1 MKDKISTASRSADAP
16 VKIGRPSLYSEKLG
30 LAICRQIVEGRS
42 LRRICQA
49 KNMPGMTTVMRWLAA
64 HEPFREQYARA
75 RELQAEKLFEECL
88 EIADASEGDVK
99 AMADGRRVVDLE
111 NINRSRLRVD
121 TRKWMVSKLAPKKY
135 GDRVEH
141 EVSGGSQH
149 MVAVVNLL
157 GAPEGPK
164 SAPIVDA
171 TCARHEEKDA
181 AISMLRYD

>member
-1 MKDKISTASRSADAP
+1 MKGKVGTASTSADAP

-42 LRRICQA
+42 LRTICQA

-88 EIADASEGDVK
+88 EIADANEGDVK
-99 AMADGRRVVDLE
+99 VMADGRRVVDLE

-135 GDRVEH
+135 GDRNLTEQQQLDAQGNPITPSFIVNIGPYPEP
-141 EVSGGSQH
+141 EAPRE
-149 MVAVVNLL
+149 AV
-157 GAPEGPK
+157 GRET
-164 SAPIVDA
+164 D
-171 TCARHEEKDA
+171 TRQ
-181 AISMLRYD
+181 